1 MSTAEELVEEIDEHG
16 SVVRVVTR
24 AEMRAQN
31 LRHRTVAVVVVT
43 GAGEVVAHRRA
54 DWKDV
59 WPGQWDVCFGGVT
72 RVGEDWV
79 EAARR
84 ELAEEAGIEVDAPA
98 LRELGDGSYADAD
111 VSEYSRV
118 FVTTHDG
125 PFHPGAGTTPR
136 TERSKHSR
144 TAFPTPRVC
153 GGTCHGGRR
162 STPHVGC
169 VHVGACSPADV
180 ARAGK
185 TPACRSRKPQRR
197 PRCARRRHTMASD
210 EEDMWE

>member
-1 MSTAEELVEEIDEHG
+1 AADELVEEIDEHG

-31 LRHRTVAVVVVT
+31 LRHRTVAVVVIT

-59 WPGQWDVCFGGVT
+59 WPGRWDVCFGGVT
-72 RVGEDWV
+72 RVDEDWV

-118 FVTTHDG
+118 FVTT
-125 PFHPGAGTTPR
+125 
-136 TERSKHSR
+136 
-144 TAFPTPRVC
+144 
-153 GGTCHGGRR
+153 
-162 STPHVGC
+162 
-169 VHVGACSPADV
+169 
-180 ARAGK
+180 
-185 TPACRSRKPQRR
+185 
-197 PRCARRRHTMASD
+197 
-210 EEDMWE
+210 